1 MDKIKNIFA
10 THKSKVIAASSAALA
25 VLIAAGIL
33 IAAKASTT
41 AKTTT
46 KPTATAKT
54 EKYAE
59 SVELDKICITLAE
72 GQHDK
77 LTATVKPTDAI
88 DKTVQWSSS
97 DKTVCTV
104 SDGAVTAQGVGTAAV
119 TATTLNGKSTVCT
132 VTVSVPAEVK
142 QTAKTTAQVSGAGKS
157 KSDGSDAS
165 TGTSKANSGKKNDED
180 NSNSDDGQNKNSRD
194 NTTINKTN
202 KTIETKNNDQS
213 QSSLTPPPNK
223 EFYKT
228 VSGCNIDYNPFYRNA
243 QVFVDVTDINQKY
256 YNDSF
261 TAKVYRNGVYD
272 AEDFY
277 TDDFIGKNR
286 TNIDVIVGPNE
297 KRVGNY
303 FVPLPTT
310 IKIVCYHNNTEF
322 KTITFSV
329 DANGFV

>member
-1 MDKIKNIFA
+1 MNRGIICVMDRFKSFIAIHKEKII
-10 THKSKVIAASSAALA
+10 TASSAVLA
-25 VLIAAGIL
+25 ILIAAGIL

-41 AKTTT
+41 TKTATI
-46 KPTATAKT
+46 PTAMAKT

-59 SVELDKICITLAE
+59 SVLLNKNSVTLTQ

-104 SDGAVTAQGVGTAAV
+104 SDGSVTAQGVGTAAV

-132 VTVSVPAEVK
+132 VTVCVPAQVN
-142 QTAKTTAQVSGAGKS
+142 KTTTDRESNSGKE
-157 KSDGSDAS
+157 KSDASDAS

-228 VSGCNIDYNPFYRNA
+228 VSGCNIDYNPFYRIA
-243 QVFVDVTDINQKY
+243 QVFVDVTSINQ
-256 YNDSF
+256 
-261 TAKVYRNGVYD
+261 
-272 AEDFY
+272 
-277 TDDFIGKNR
+277 I
-286 TNIDVIVGPNE
+286 
-297 KRVGNY
+297 
-303 FVPLPTT
+303 LM
-310 IKIVCYHNNTEF
+310 
-322 KTITFSV
+322 
-329 DANGFV
+329 